1 MEKQLPDKHELPGIP
16 LQSFKIPPDLSQN
29 SQLSFHPIAG
39 NDLSP
44 RLIPT
49 FGTIPICG
57 SLGVC
62 NTEKVVITKT
72 VPTATK
78 IPGVSVVT
86 DSVTAMIP
94 DVMVIK

>member
-1 MEKQLPDKHELPGIP
+1 MNFMTFFCKVL
-16 LQSFKIPPDLSQN
+16 KISPALSQIIAT
-29 SQLSFHPIAG
+29 LIHPIAG

-62 NTEKVVITKT
+62 SIEKVVITKT
-72 VPTATK
+72 VPTAIKT
-78 IPGVSVVT
+78 PGVSVVT
-86 DSVTAMIP
+86 DSETAMIT
-94 DVMVIK
+94 DVIVIK

>member
-1 MEKQLPDKHELPGIP
+1 MHELHNMQ
-16 LQSFKIPPDLSQN
+16 LQSLGIPPDLSQK
-29 SQLSFHPIAG
+29 SQLLFHPIAG

-62 NTEKVVITKT
+62 NTETVVITKT
-72 VPTATK
+72 VPTAIK
-78 IPGVSVVT
+78 RPGVSVVT
-86 DSVTAMIP
+86 DSVTTMIP
-94 DVMVIK
+94 DVILIK